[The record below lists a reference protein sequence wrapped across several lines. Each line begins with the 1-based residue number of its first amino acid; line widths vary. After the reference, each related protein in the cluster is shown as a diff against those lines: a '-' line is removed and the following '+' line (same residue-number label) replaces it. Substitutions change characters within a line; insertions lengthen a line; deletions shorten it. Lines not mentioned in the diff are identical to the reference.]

1 MITGQDLLDK
11 LVMVLDQIYEVT
23 AIGHPLVINASH
35 KYLKD
40 YFDDLILGD
49 YLKRLETEE
58 QMISIVDIQENK
70 INGVNTKD
78 YYIQVLDGRYLDGW
92 LQDINERNINSDQLI
107 KKYDKS
113 LTDPSFEQTLEIYEN
128 NGQVFITGSLLSGN
142 KFNAFKSINIQ
153 RIKRII
159 LALLSLSKGKNK
171 TIKFTYSK
179 DQLLDAY
186 KKLNLKNFDDD
197 MDKSELL
204 KKDIVQQADDLFY
217 FISKYIIDVN
227 GSKYDFCPAFGRY
240 QFESLADEEK
250 SELLSQTRK
259 QSRRSKIR
267 QA

>member
-1 MITGQDLLDK
+1 MIHSKYYNTFMITGQDLLDK

-153 RIKRII
+153 
-159 LALLSLSKGKNK
+159 
-171 TIKFTYSK
+171 
-179 DQLLDAY
+179 
-186 KKLNLKNFDDD
+186 
-197 MDKSELL
+197 
-204 KKDIVQQADDLFY
+204 
-217 FISKYIIDVN
+217 
-227 GSKYDFCPAFGRY
+227 
-240 QFESLADEEK
+240 
-250 SELLSQTRK
+250 
-259 QSRRSKIR
+259 
-267 QA
+267 